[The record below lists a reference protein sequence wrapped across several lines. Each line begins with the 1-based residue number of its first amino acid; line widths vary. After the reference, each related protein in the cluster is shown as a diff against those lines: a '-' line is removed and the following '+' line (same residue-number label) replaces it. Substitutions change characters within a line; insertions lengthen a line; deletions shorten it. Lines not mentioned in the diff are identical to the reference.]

1 MILLIDADD
10 TLFDFK
16 RSERESI
23 IATAKKF
30 GAADPEG
37 AADIFTLIN
46 KACWLDVEK
55 GIRTRE
61 QIAVDRFRELKSR
74 LPLDADAE
82 TINEY
87 YKAQMRGSH
96 HLLPGAGKFL
106 RDLKLRGH
114 SLYLITNG
122 VEATQKSRLEG
133 SGIFGFFDGVFI
145 SEAMGCRKPEREF
158 FELVGR
164 QIKHFDPAD
173 CYVIGDSLTA
183 DIKGAN
189 AAGLKSIWFNPTG
202 KPLTADGVPT
212 HQARS
217 YSDVLNILD
226 TAAS

>member
-74 LPLDADAE
+74 LLLDADAE

-164 QIKHFDPAD
+164 QIKHFVPAD

-202 KPLTADGVPT
+202 KPLTEDSVPT

-217 YSDVLNILD
+217 YSDILNILD
-226 TAAS
+226 SAA

>member
-23 IATAKKF
+23 IATAKKV

-74 LPLDADAE
+74 LSLDADAE

-212 HQARS
+212 RQARS
-217 YSDVLNILD
+217 YSDILNILD
-226 TAAS
+226 AAA

>member
-1 MILLIDADD
+1 M
-10 TLFDFK
+10 
-16 RSERESI
+16 
-23 IATAKKF
+23 KKF

-74 LPLDADAE
+74 LSLDADAE

-133 SGIFGFFDGVFI
+133 SGICGFFDGVFI

-202 KPLTADGVPT
+202 KPLTAEGVPT
-212 HQARS
+212 RQARS
-217 YSDVLNILD
+217 YSDILNILD
-226 TAAS
+226 AAA

>member
-74 LPLDADAE
+74 LSLDADAE

-164 QIKHFDPAD
+164 QIKHFDPAA

-202 KPLTADGVPT
+202 KPLTEDIFPT

-226 TAAS
+226 SAA

>member
-23 IATAKKF
+23 IATAKNF

-74 LPLDADAE
+74 LLLDADAE

-87 YKAQMRGSH
+87 YKAQMRSSY

-202 KPLTADGVPT
+202 KSLTSDGVPT
-212 HQARS
+212 RQARS
-217 YSDVLNILD
+217 YSDILNILD
-226 TAAS
+226 AAA

>member
-74 LPLDADAE
+74 LSLDADAE

-87 YKAQMRGSH
+87 YKAQMRNSYY
-96 HLLPGAGKFL
+96 LLPGAGKFL
-106 RDLKLRGH
+106 RDLKLRGY

-164 QIKHFDPAD
+164 QIKDFDPAD

-202 KPLTADGVPT
+202 KPLTEDSVPT

-226 TAAS
+226 SAA

>member
-55 GIRTRE
+55 GVRTRE

-74 LPLDADAE
+74 LSLDADAE

-106 RDLKLRGH
+106 RLFAGAGCGWFGSPKRGAYFVPLQGEGLFPKRGLCFAPSARARGVSPCQGARCARH
-114 SLYLITNG
+114 FFFSLLEKKKCAAPGGKKKRGFGAEMVGPCFSFGLQLGRSLY
-122 VEATQKSRLEG
+122 Q
-133 SGIFGFFDGVFI
+133 FG
-145 SEAMGCRKPEREF
+145 
-158 FELVGR
+158 
-164 QIKHFDPAD
+164 
-173 CYVIGDSLTA
+173 
-183 DIKGAN
+183 
-189 AAGLKSIWFNPTG
+189 
-202 KPLTADGVPT
+202 
-212 HQARS
+212 AR
-217 YSDVLNILD
+217 
-226 TAAS
+226 ASP